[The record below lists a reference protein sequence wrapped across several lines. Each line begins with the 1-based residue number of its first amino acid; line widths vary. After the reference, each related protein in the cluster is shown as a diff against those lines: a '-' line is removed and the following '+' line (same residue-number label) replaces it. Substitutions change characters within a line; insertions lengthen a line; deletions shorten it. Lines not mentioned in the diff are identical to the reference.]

1 MGRSG
6 CRKAGPTD
14 EIDNLRIQRKEN
26 KRGKNKSVKGLTSN
40 MNKGSM
46 ILDSNCQNTEDDSF
60 ALVDLE
66 EMTASSPIKKKTNT
80 KKANEVNEES

>member
-14 EIDNLRIQRKEN
+14 EIDNLRIQRKES
-26 KRGKNKSVKGLTSN
+26 KRSKVKNVKDLTSN

-46 ILDSNCQNTEDDSF
+46 ILDSNCQNNEDDSF

-66 EMTASSPIKKKTNT
+66 EMTASSPIKKKKT
-80 KKANEVNEES
+80 KTK